1 MNKREIGAAFEQKA
15 TEFLIQN
22 DVRIL
27 ERNFRCRQGEIDM
40 IGKHEDYIVFFEV
53 KYRKDNQ
60 KGIPQEAVSFSKQ
73 KKICK
78 VADYYRMIHKMGE
91 FTAIRYDV
99 IAICGEELTWIQ
111 NAFPH
116 TY

>member
-1 MNKREIGAAFEQKA
+1 MNKREIGVAFEQKA
-15 TEFLIQN
+15 IEYLEKNQ
-22 DVRIL
+22 VRIL
-27 ERNFRCRQGEIDM
+27 ERNFRCRQGEIDI
-40 IGKHEDYIVFFEV
+40 IGKHKEYVVFFEV

-60 KGIPQEAVSFSKQ
+60 KGSPQEAVNLSKQ

-99 IAICGEELTWIQ
+99 IAICGEEVTWIQ
-111 NAFPH
+111 NAFSH
-116 TY
+116 IY